1 VELIVAFTPLVAAW
15 NLEWKKME
23 RFRPTKRTSG
33 HGKAA
38 PLSHIV
44 GAPSKLGA
52 SDKVRVLV
60 GQGLANHPW
69 RVLQLSEGESRT
81 K

>member
-1 VELIVAFTPLVAAW
+1 VELIVAFTLLVAAW
-15 NLEWKKME
+15 NLGWKKMG

-44 GAPSKLGA
+44 SAPSQLGA
-52 SDKVRVLV
+52 SDKVRVLM
-60 GQGLANHPW
+60 GQGLANYP
-69 RVLQLSEGESRT
+69 
-81 K
+81 